1 MRAAKSPPEQIPGQM
16 SIFDAVDADRAWDRI
31 ASSGVIVPFFVGDE
45 VPATALARFAHNFQ
59 TAISKL

>member
-1 MRAAKSPPEQIPGQM
+1 M